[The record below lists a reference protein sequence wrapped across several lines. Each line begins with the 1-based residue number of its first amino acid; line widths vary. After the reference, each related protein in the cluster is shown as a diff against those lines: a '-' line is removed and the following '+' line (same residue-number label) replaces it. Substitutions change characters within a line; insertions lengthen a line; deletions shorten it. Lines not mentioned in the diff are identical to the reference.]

1 MAKLYEIKNEFN
13 ELLLMADEQ
22 GLSLDDIKDTMDGIE
37 FEFEEKADSTAK
49 MIRTLIADADAV
61 KAEKDRLA
69 DREKALR
76 NSAGNL
82 KKYLEAMMLEVDKK
96 KFKTKLFSFNIQKNA
111 SSVKV
116 EVEELLP
123 KKYLIPQPDKV
134 DKKQL
139 LNDLKAGVIEANEN
153 MRLVQTES
161 LRIR

>member
-1 MAKLYEIKNEFN
+1 MAKLYEIKNELN

-22 GLSLDDIKDTMDGIE
+22 GLSLDDIKDTIDGIE

-76 NSAGNL
+76 NSADNL
-82 KKYLEAMMLEVDKK
+82 KKYLETMMLEVDKK

-139 LNDLKAGVIEANEN
+139 LKDLKAGVIEANEN

>member
-1 MAKLYEIKNEFN
+1 MAKLYEIKNELN

-49 MIRTLIADADAV
+49 MIKTLIADADSV

-69 DREKALR
+69 KRETALR
-76 NSAGNL
+76 NSADNL
-82 KKYLEAMMLEVDKK
+82 KKYLETMMLEVDKK

-111 SSVKV
+111 LSVKV

-139 LNDLKAGVIEANEN
+139 LNDLKSGVIEADEN

>member
-1 MAKLYEIKNEFN
+1 MAKLYEIKNELN

-49 MIRTLIADADAV
+49 MIKTLIADADSV

-69 DREKALR
+69 KRETALR
-76 NSAGNL
+76 NSADNL
-82 KKYLEAMMLEVDKK
+82 KKYLETMMLEV
-96 KFKTKLFSFNIQKNA
+96 KTTLFSFNIQKNPKT
-111 SSVKV
+111 VKV

-123 KKYLIPQPDKV
+123 KKYLIKQPDKV
-134 DKKQL
+134 NRKQL
-139 LNDLKAGVIEANEN
+139 LDDLKAGVLEENEN

>member
-1 MAKLYEIKNEFN
+1 MAKLYEIKNELN

-49 MIRTLIADADAV
+49 MIRTLIANADAV
-61 KAEKDRLA
+61 KTEKDRLA

-76 NSAGNL
+76 NSADNL

-96 KFKTKLFSFNIQKNA
+96 KFKTKLFSFNILKNA
-111 SSVKV
+111 PSVKV

-139 LNDLKAGVIEANEN
+139 LNDLKAGVIEADEN

>member
-76 NSAGNL
+76 NSADNL
-82 KKYLEAMMLEVDKK
+82 KKYLETMMLEVDKK

-111 SSVKV
+111 TSVKV
-116 EVEELLP
+116 EVDELLP

-139 LNDLKAGVIEANEN
+139 LKDLKAGVIEANEN
-153 MRLVQTES
+153 MRLVQSES

>member
-22 GLSLDDIKDTMDGIE
+22 GLSIGDIKDTMDGIE

-49 MIRTLIADADAV
+49 MIKTLIADADSV

-69 DREKALR
+69 KRETALR
-76 NSAGNL
+76 NSADNL
-82 KKYLEAMMLEVDKK
+82 KKYLETMMLEVKKK
-96 KFKTKLFSFNIQKNA
+96 KFKTTLFSFNIQKNPKT
-111 SSVKV
+111 VNV

-123 KKYLIPQPDKV
+123 KKYLIKQPDKV
-134 DKKQL
+134 NRKQL
-139 LNDLKAGVIEANEN
+139 LDDLKAGVLEENEN

>member
-49 MIRTLIADADAV
+49 MIKTLIADADSV
-61 KAEKDRLA
+61 KSEKDRLA
-69 DREKALR
+69 KRETALR
-76 NSAGNL
+76 NSADNL
-82 KKYLEAMMLEVDKK
+82 KKYLETMMLEVKKK
-96 KFKTKLFSFNIQKNA
+96 KFKTTLFSFNIQKNPKT
-111 SSVKV
+111 VKV
-116 EVEELLP
+116 EVEELLH
-123 KKYLIPQPDKV
+123 KKYLIKQPDKV
-134 DKKQL
+134 NRKQL
-139 LNDLKAGVIEANEN
+139 LDDLKAGVLEENEN

>member
-49 MIRTLIADADAV
+49 MIKTLIADADSV

-69 DREKALR
+69 KRETALR
-76 NSAGNL
+76 NSADNL
-82 KKYLEAMMLEVDKK
+82 KKYLETMMLEVKKK
-96 KFKTKLFSFNIQKNA
+96 KFKTTLFSFNIQKNPKT
-111 SSVKV
+111 VNV
-116 EVEELLP
+116 EVDELLP
-123 KKYLIPQPDKV
+123 KKYLIKQPDKV
-134 DKKQL
+134 NRKQL
-139 LNDLKAGVIEANEN
+139 LDDLKAGVLEENEN

>member
-49 MIRTLIADADAV
+49 MIKTLIADADSV

-69 DREKALR
+69 KREKALR
-76 NSAGNL
+76 NSADNL
-82 KKYLEAMMLEVDKK
+82 KKYLETMMLEVKKK
-96 KFKTKLFSFNIQKNA
+96 KFKTTLFSFNIQKNPKT
-111 SSVKV
+111 VEV

-123 KKYLIPQPDKV
+123 KKYLIKQPDKV
-134 DKKQL
+134 NRKQL
-139 LNDLKAGVIEANEN
+139 LDDLKAGVLEENEN

>member
-1 MAKLYEIKNEFN
+1 MAKLYEIKNEFS

-49 MIRTLIADADAV
+49 MIKTLIADADAV

-76 NSAGNL
+76 NSADNL
-82 KKYLEAMMLEVDKK
+82 KKYLETMMLEVDKK
-96 KFKTKLFSFNIQKNA
+96 KFKTKLFSFNIQNNA
-111 SSVKV
+111 PSVKV

-139 LNDLKAGVIEANEN
+139 LKDLKTGVIEANEN

>member
-49 MIRTLIADADAV
+49 MIKTLIADADSV

-69 DREKALR
+69 KRETALR
-76 NSAGNL
+76 NSADNL
-82 KKYLEAMMLEVDKK
+82 KKYLETMMLEVKKK
-96 KFKTKLFSFNIQKNA
+96 KFKTTLFSFNIQKNPKT
-111 SSVKV
+111 VKV

-123 KKYLIPQPDKV
+123 KKCLIKQPDKV
-134 DKKQL
+134 NRKQL
-139 LNDLKAGVIEANEN
+139 LDDLKAGVLEENEN

>member
-49 MIRTLIADADAV
+49 MIKTLIADADSV

-69 DREKALR
+69 KRETALR
-76 NSAGNL
+76 NSADNL
-82 KKYLEAMMLEVDKK
+82 KKYLETMMLEVKKK
-96 KFKTKLFSFNIQKNA
+96 KFKTTLFSFNIQKNPKT
-111 SSVKV
+111 VKV

-123 KKYLIPQPDKV
+123 KKHLIKQPDKV
-134 DKKQL
+134 NRKQL
-139 LNDLKAGVIEANEN
+139 LDDLKAGVLEENEN

>member
-49 MIRTLIADADAV
+49 MIKTLIADADSV
-61 KAEKDRLA
+61 KVEKDRLA
-69 DREKALR
+69 KRETALR
-76 NSAGNL
+76 NSADNL
-82 KKYLEAMMLEVDKK
+82 KKYLETMMLEVKKK
-96 KFKTKLFSFNIQKNA
+96 KFKTTLFSFNIQKNPKT
-111 SSVKV
+111 VKA

-123 KKYLIPQPDKV
+123 KKYLIKQPDKV
-134 DKKQL
+134 NRKQL
-139 LNDLKAGVIEANEN
+139 LDDLKAGVLEENEN

>member
-22 GLSLDDIKDTMDGIE
+22 GLSIDDIKDTMDGIE
-37 FEFEEKADSTAK
+37 FEFEEKADSTAN
-49 MIRTLIADADAV
+49 MIKTLIADADSV

-69 DREKALR
+69 KRETALR
-76 NSAGNL
+76 NSADNL
-82 KKYLEAMMLEVDKK
+82 KKYLETMMLEVKKK
-96 KFKTKLFSFNIQKNA
+96 KFKTTLFSFNIQKNPKT
-111 SSVKV
+111 VNV

-123 KKYLIPQPDKV
+123 KKYLIKQPDKV
-134 DKKQL
+134 NRKQL
-139 LNDLKAGVIEANEN
+139 LDDLKAGVLEENEN

>member
-49 MIRTLIADADAV
+49 MIKTLIADADSV
-61 KAEKDRLA
+61 KVEKDRLA
-69 DREKALR
+69 KRETALR
-76 NSAGNL
+76 NSANNL
-82 KKYLEAMMLEVDKK
+82 KKYLETMMLEVKKK
-96 KFKTKLFSFNIQKNA
+96 KFKTTLFSFNIQKNPKT
-111 SSVKV
+111 VEV

-123 KKYLIPQPDKV
+123 KKYLIKQPDKV
-134 DKKQL
+134 NRKQL
-139 LNDLKAGVIEANEN
+139 LDDLKAGVLEENEN

>member
-22 GLSLDDIKDTMDGIE
+22 GLSLDDIKDTIDGIE

-76 NSAGNL
+76 NSADNL
-82 KKYLEAMMLEVDKK
+82 KKYLETMMLEVDKK
-96 KFKTKLFSFNIQKNA
+96 KFKTKLFSFNIKKNA
-111 SSVKV
+111 PSVKV

-139 LNDLKAGVIEANEN
+139 LKDLKAGVIEANEN

>member
-49 MIRTLIADADAV
+49 MIKTLIADADSV

-69 DREKALR
+69 KRETALR
-76 NSAGNL
+76 NSADNL
-82 KKYLEAMMLEVDKK
+82 KKYLETMMLEVKKK
-96 KFKTKLFSFNIQKNA
+96 KFKTTLFSFNIQKNPKT
-111 SSVKV
+111 VKV
-116 EVEELLP
+116 EVEGLLP
-123 KKYLIPQPDKV
+123 KKYLIKQPDKINR
-134 DKKQL
+134 KQL
-139 LNDLKAGVIEANEN
+139 LDDLKAGVLEENEN

>member
-49 MIRTLIADADAV
+49 MIRTLIANADAV
-61 KAEKDRLA
+61 KTEEDRLA
-69 DREKALR
+69 DRENALR
-76 NSAGNL
+76 NSADNL

-111 SSVKV
+111 PSVKV

-139 LNDLKAGVIEANEN
+139 LNDLKAGVIEADEN

>member
-1 MAKLYEIKNEFN
+1 MAKLYEIKNESN

-22 GLSLDDIKDTMDGIE
+22 GLSIDDIKDTMDGIE

-49 MIRTLIADADAV
+49 MIKTLIADADSV

-69 DREKALR
+69 KRETALR
-76 NSAGNL
+76 NSADNL
-82 KKYLEAMMLEVDKK
+82 KKYLETMMLEVKKK
-96 KFKTKLFSFNIQKNA
+96 KFKTTLFSFNIQKNPKT
-111 SSVKV
+111 VNV

-123 KKYLIPQPDKV
+123 KKYLIKQPDKV
-134 DKKQL
+134 NRKQL
-139 LNDLKAGVIEANEN
+139 LDDLKAGVLEENEN

>member
-1 MAKLYEIKNEFN
+1 MAKLYEIKNELN

-22 GLSLDDIKDTMDGIE
+22 GLSIDDIKDTMDGIE

-49 MIRTLIADADAV
+49 MIKTLIADADSV

-69 DREKALR
+69 KRETALR
-76 NSAGNL
+76 NSANNL
-82 KKYLEAMMLEVDKK
+82 KKFLETMMLEVKKK
-96 KFKTKLFSFNIQKNA
+96 KFKTTLFSFNIQKNPKT
-111 SSVKV
+111 VEV

-123 KKYLIPQPDKV
+123 KKYLIKQPDKV
-134 DKKQL
+134 NRKL
-139 LNDLKAGVIEANEN
+139 LIDDLKAGVLEENEN

>member
-22 GLSLDDIKDTMDGIE
+22 GLSIDDIKDTMDGIE

-49 MIRTLIADADAV
+49 MIKTLIADADSV

-69 DREKALR
+69 KRETALR
-76 NSAGNL
+76 NSANNL
-82 KKYLEAMMLEVDKK
+82 KKYLETMMLEVKKK
-96 KFKTKLFSFNIQKNA
+96 KFKTTLFSFNIQKNPKT
-111 SSVKV
+111 VEV

-123 KKYLIPQPDKV
+123 KKYLIKQPDKV
-134 DKKQL
+134 NRKQL
-139 LNDLKAGVIEANEN
+139 LDDLKAGVLEENEN

>member
-49 MIRTLIADADAV
+49 MIKTLIADADSV
-61 KAEKDRLA
+61 KSEKDRLA
-69 DREKALR
+69 KRETALR
-76 NSAGNL
+76 NSADNL
-82 KKYLEAMMLEVDKK
+82 KKYLETMMLEVKKK
-96 KFKTKLFSFNIQKNA
+96 KFKTTLFSFNIQKNPET
-111 SSVKV
+111 VKV

-123 KKYLIPQPDKV
+123 KKYLIKQPDKV
-134 DKKQL
+134 NRKQL
-139 LNDLKAGVIEANEN
+139 LDDLKAGVLEENEN

>member
-49 MIRTLIADADAV
+49 MIKTLIADADSV

-69 DREKALR
+69 KRETALR
-76 NSAGNL
+76 NSANNL
-82 KKYLEAMMLEVDKK
+82 KKYLETMMLEVKKK
-96 KFKTKLFSFNIQKNA
+96 KFKTTLFSFNIQKNPKT
-111 SSVKV
+111 VEV

-123 KKYLIPQPDKV
+123 KKYLIKQPDKV
-134 DKKQL
+134 NRKQL
-139 LNDLKAGVIEANEN
+139 LDDLKAGVLEENEN

>member
-1 MAKLYEIKNEFN
+1 MAKLYEIKNELN

-49 MIRTLIADADAV
+49 MIKTLIADADSV

-69 DREKALR
+69 KRETALR
-76 NSAGNL
+76 NSADNL
-82 KKYLEAMMLEVDKK
+82 KKYLETMMLEVKKK
-96 KFKTKLFSFNIQKNA
+96 KFKTTLFSFNIQKNPKT
-111 SSVKV
+111 VEV

-123 KKYLIPQPDKV
+123 KKYLIKQPDKV
-134 DKKQL
+134 NRKQL
-139 LNDLKAGVIEANEN
+139 LDDLKAGVLEENEN

>member
-49 MIRTLIADADAV
+49 MIKTLIADADSV

-69 DREKALR
+69 KRETALR
-76 NSAGNL
+76 NSADNL
-82 KKYLEAMMLEVDKK
+82 KKYLETMMLEVKKK
-96 KFKTKLFSFNIQKNA
+96 KFKTTLFSFNIQKNPKT
-111 SSVKV
+111 VKV
-116 EVEELLP
+116 EFEELLP
-123 KKYLIPQPDKV
+123 KKYLIKQPDKV
-134 DKKQL
+134 NRKQL
-139 LNDLKAGVIEANEN
+139 LDDLKAGVLEENEN

>member
-1 MAKLYEIKNEFN
+1 MAKLYEIKSEFN

-49 MIRTLIADADAV
+49 MIKTLIADADSV
-61 KAEKDRLA
+61 KVEKDRLA
-69 DREKALR
+69 KRETALR
-76 NSAGNL
+76 NSADNL
-82 KKYLEAMMLEVDKK
+82 KKYLETMMLEVKKK
-96 KFKTKLFSFNIQKNA
+96 KFKTTLFSFNIQKNPKT
-111 SSVKV
+111 VKV

-123 KKYLIPQPDKV
+123 KKHLIKQPDKV
-134 DKKQL
+134 NRKQL
-139 LNDLKAGVIEANEN
+139 LDDLKAGVLEENEN

>member
-22 GLSLDDIKDTMDGIE
+22 GLSIDDIKDTMDGIE

-49 MIRTLIADADAV
+49 MIKTLIADADSV

-69 DREKALR
+69 KRETALR
-76 NSAGNL
+76 NSADNL
-82 KKYLEAMMLEVDKK
+82 KKYLETMMLEVKKK
-96 KFKTKLFSFNIQKNA
+96 KFKTTLFSFNIQKNPKT
-111 SSVKV
+111 VNV

-123 KKYLIPQPDKV
+123 KKYLIKQPDKV
-134 DKKQL
+134 NRKQL
-139 LNDLKAGVIEANEN
+139 LDDLKAGVLEENEN
-153 MRLVQTES
+153 MRLVQAES

>member
-49 MIRTLIADADAV
+49 MIKTLIADADSV
-61 KAEKDRLA
+61 KSEKDRLA
-69 DREKALR
+69 KRETALR
-76 NSAGNL
+76 NSADNL
-82 KKYLEAMMLEVDKK
+82 KKYL
-96 KFKTKLFSFNIQKNA
+96 
-111 SSVKV
+111 VKV

-123 KKYLIPQPDKV
+123 KKYLIKQSDKV
-134 DKKQL
+134 NRKQL
-139 LNDLKAGVIEANEN
+139 LDDLKAGVLEENEN

>member
-22 GLSLDDIKDTMDGIE
+22 GLSLDDIKDTIDGIE

-49 MIRTLIADADAV
+49 MIRSLITDADAV

-76 NSAGNL
+76 NSADNL
-82 KKYLEAMMLEVDKK
+82 KKYLETMMLEVDKK
-96 KFKTKLFSFNIQKNA
+96 KFRTKLFSFNIQKNA
-111 SSVKV
+111 PIVKV
-116 EVEELLP
+116 EVDELLP

-139 LNDLKAGVIEANEN
+139 LKDLKAGVIEANEN

>member
-1 MAKLYEIKNEFN
+1 MAKLYEIKNELN

-49 MIRTLIADADAV
+49 MIKTLIADADSV

-69 DREKALR
+69 KRETALR
-76 NSAGNL
+76 NSADNL
-82 KKYLEAMMLEVDKK
+82 KKYLETMMLEVDKK

-111 SSVKV
+111 LSVKV

-139 LNDLKAGVIEANEN
+139 LNDLKAGVIEADEN